1 MRIESII
8 NGFNFRTLCNKV
20 IDADTIHDQRVYQ
33 NGDVVFCKT
42 DLLRSFFDEIADFN
56 GELKLVSHQSD
67 YPIGPMLWDHK
78 PKCVKKWFA
87 QNADF
92 RRPDLIP
99 IPIGI
104 PNHNG
109 PSAASSQYIDLDFI
123 EKELPIR
130 CEKQNKIYV
139 NFNNTHPNR
148 FNVRAK
154 LKNCEHAFF
163 SGGNLSSADYHRE
176 MAQYM
181 FVASPRG
188 NGIDCHR
195 TWEAL
200 LVGSIP
206 IVERHFM
213 YDSYAGLPIIQIDS
227 WDEVLEKDFLQ
238 KAAVSICG
246 KPIVLDQLQMS
257 YWKNKI
263 HGIN

>member
-1 MRIESII
+1 MKISEVV

-33 NGDVVFCKT
+33 SGDVVFCKT
-42 DLLRSFFDEIADFN
+42 DLLLTFFSEISN
-56 GELKLVSHQSD
+56 TNYEIVLVTHQSD
-67 YPIGPMLWDHK
+67 YPISEELFSRR
-78 PKCVKKWFA
+78 PKNIKKWFA
-87 QNADF
+87 QNVDF
-92 RRPDLIP
+92 QHPDLIP
-99 IPIGI
+99 VPIGI
-104 PNHNG
+104 ENHAG
-109 PSAASSQYIDLDFI
+109 PSKGTLIDLDFV

-130 CEKQNKIYV
+130 REKQNKIYV

-238 KAAVSICG
+238 KSMIFLCE
-246 KPIVLDQLQMS
+246 KPWMLDQLQMS
-257 YWKNKI
+257 YWRNKI
-263 HGIN
+263 HGIS

>member
-1 MRIESII
+1 MRISEVV
-8 NGFNFRTLCNKV
+8 NGSNFRTLCNKV
-20 IDADTIHDQRVYQ
+20 IDADTIHDQRDYQ
-33 NGDVVFCKT
+33 SGDIVFCKT
-42 DLLRSFFDEIADFN
+42 DLLREFFNEVDDFK
-56 GELKLVSHQSD
+56 GKLKLVTHQSD
-67 YPIGPMLWDHK
+67 YSIGDCWFYSK
-78 PKCVKKWFA
+78 PKCITKWFA
-87 QNADF
+87 QNVNYKH
-92 RRPDLIP
+92 PDLIP

-104 PNHNG
+104 ENHAG
-109 PSAASSQYIDLDFI
+109 PSKGTCIDLDFI

-206 IVERHFM
+206 IVESHFM

-238 KAAVSICG
+238 KAVVSICG
-246 KPIVLDQLQMS
+246 KPIMLDQLQMS
-257 YWKNKI
+257 YWRNKI